1 MALLLMAFWLMLNGR
16 VAADTLITGAFV
28 TCLILAFGWFFG
40 GWTFKKEMNA
50 YRLLPQGACYAG
62 LLLKEIF
69 LANLRVIGLIFTRR
83 EQPCIRNYVT
93 TLKSRAARAVL
104 ANSITL
110 TPGTVTVQLVDNVLT
125 VHCLTPGMAEGLTD
139 SAFEKRL
146 LAMEDI
152 AYGKHV

>member
-1 MALLLMAFWLMLNGR
+1 MALLLMVFWLIMNGR
-16 VAADTLITGAFV
+16 AAADTLITGAAATVLVLLF
-28 TCLILAFGWFFG
+28 CWLYG
-40 GWTFKKEMNA
+40 GWTPKKEINA
-50 YRLLPQGACYAG
+50 YRLLPRGICYAA
-62 LLLKEIF
+62 LLFREIF
-69 LANLRVIGLIFTRR
+69 LANLKVISLVFTRR
-83 EQPCIRNYVT
+83 EEPCIRNYVT

-125 VHCLTPGMAEGLTD
+125 VHCLTPEMADSLTG

-152 AYGKHV
+152 VYGKHV